1 MTSELW
7 LARIDAEVVRLNR
20 RSDLLRIQ
28 RMTDSWTG
36 GARAGTYRYLCEFDQ
51 LS

>member
-7 LARIDAEVVRLNR
+7 LAWINAEVKGSIVAPTFC
-20 RSDLLRIQ
+20 Q
-28 RMTDSWTG
+28 RMTDSRTG